1 MIKSV
6 VLGRCCY
13 DINLEVD
20 QMPAEG
26 SVMEFAEKNSCGG
39 GSAANMAYALAKW
52 GVHVTFS
59 GILGN
64 DVFGT
69 RIKKEFDSVH
79 IDNRYIEQ
87 VYDGD
92 TTITVNIINKATKV
106 HTTFNMYDKY
116 VSLKK
121 LDYDFTPDLLVFDGY
136 DPVAVKQVIDRF
148 PKVPSVLDASII
160 TKYVAELIP
169 KVKYC
174 ICSIEFAEAL
184 SGVKADFNR
193 PDTLVSMY
201 QKIKKKHLS
210 TEIIITLGAKGVMY
224 FINNQIKI
232 SPSLKVEAVDTT
244 GAGAAFRAAFAY
256 IIAQENDLEKAIK
269 YGCIAGSLTT
279 TKLGGR
285 TGIPTLTEIKNFYE
299 QNYE

>member
-1 MIKSV
+1 MYKRIYLILLSV
-6 VLGRCCY
+6 SFLSGCSYSLTYHQQYRMQY
-13 DINLEVD
+13 NIEDDPRL
-20 QMPAEG
+20 QLHHL
-26 SVMEFAEKNSCGG
+26 NSR
-39 GSAANMAYALAKW
+39 AY
-52 GVHVTFS
+52 
-59 GILGN
+59 
-64 DVFGT
+64 
-69 RIKKEFDSVH
+69 
-79 IDNRYIEQ
+79 DNRYIEQ